1 MIYISPLLAR
11 IANRLG
17 LLQIFRFGYTLKI
30 FTSIFKIPIIENK
43 EGLIYHLYISEPF
56 FLNVY
61 QQLLHNKDI
70 MFLDVGVNFGQT
82 LLKIKAISAGA
93 SYIGFEP
100 SGLCSYYT
108 SHLIKINSISDAQI
122 IRCALADKPGILNLY
137 GHSEGDTTASLL
149 EPSIGDG
156 EAGFKEYVPVV
167 TLDSLIPIITGT
179 GKEIIL
185 KVDVEGAE
193 WMVFEGGKAFI
204 EEFRPV
210 IVFENL
216 PARQDSAKQ
225 QKQKY
230 ISDFF
235 ADKEFYLY
243 LLDESIGC
251 LQIISHIDNK
261 DDYNK
266 TNLIAI
272 PSEKANMFPK
282 LISGEANVEKH
293 SNLKVLANKIRK

>member
-1 MIYISPLLAR
+1 MIYVSPLSAR

-30 FTSIFKIPIIENK
+30 FTSIFKIPILENK

-56 FLNVY
+56 FLNIY
-61 QQLLHNKDI
+61 QQLLGNKDI

-82 LLKIKAISAGA
+82 LLKIKAINAGA

-108 SHLIKINSISDAQI
+108 SHLIKTNNISDAQI
-122 IRCALADKPGILNLY
+122 IRCALADKPGVLNLY

-149 EPSIGDG
+149 EPSGGDSKY
-156 EAGFKEYVPVV
+156 GFKEYVPVV

-204 EEFRPV
+204 EEFRPL
-210 IVFENL
+210 IVFESL
-216 PARQDSAKQ
+216 PAWQDSAKQ

-235 ADKEFYLY
+235 ANKGFYLY
-243 LLDESIGC
+243 LLDESVGG
-251 LQIISHIDNK
+251 LQKISHIDNK
-261 DDYNK
+261 EDYNK
-266 TNLIAI
+266 TNFIAI
-272 PSEKANMFPK
+272 PSEKSDMFPE
-282 LISGEANVEKH
+282 LTSGEGTLGKN
-293 SNLKVLANKIRK
+293 SKVFTNKIPG